1 MEVVSVPLTLKN
13 LELGFVT
20 RVVRACLPENSFRQ
34 KSPYDRRGR
43 VGLFRHSWQ
52 CEPFPH

>member
-20 RVVRACLPENSFRQ
+20 RVVRACLPENLFRQ
-34 KSPYDRRGR
+34 RGPYDRTGKS
-43 VGLFRHSWQ
+43 GLVNAFMAV
-52 CEPFPH
+52 